1 MDRIA
6 VFVDAGYLFAA
17 GSAVLSG
24 GQSKKRKELNLD
36 SHAVIKYLIAKALD
50 LSGLSSVLRI
60 YWYDG
65 ALPTGLTTDQTSL
78 GFSNNVKLRLGVVS
92 GLGQQ
97 KGVDSRIVTDLAEL
111 ARKRAICEAALIDGD
126 EDLRIGMEIAQDYG
140 VRVHLLTVQDSAV
153 APLLRREADTASTMS
168 PDEIGKF
175 LTILSDSGASAPG
188 ASAPGASVNFTSIVA
203 TYCGSLDAPGREALK
218 NAIKAS
224 DTIPREHDG
233 RLLAQARSSVSRDLT
248 SPERT
253 ELRKELKAQ
262 LSI

>member
-111 ARKRAICEAALIDGD
+111 ARKRAICEAVLIGGD